1 MSMSKTVPC
10 TSVSLIGTA
19 RSFLLSRTFSIQYSK
34 ISTLSFE
41 RRVWGMGRGNQLYFQ
56 CWASHWVSSCL
67 PNCLRVQS
75 SSCPTLHTSALPLVL
90 GLVLAAAGGTQ
101 GSEPWYPHA
110 LPGAG
115 SCSPVT
121 TSGCIEWGSAVT
133 GWKRCLQEAL
143 KCGIL
148 GRYSNHQLESAA
160 LIKIPKGNG
169 LLRIGSCCEWGL
181 MSVLEVIEA
190 LPNGK

>member
-10 TSVSLIGTA
+10 TSVSLIWTA

-67 PNCLRVQS
+67 PNCLHVQS

-101 GSEPWYPHA
+101 GLWA
-110 LPGAG
+110 LVSP
-115 SCSPVT
+115 CSSQGWELQP
-121 TSGCIEWGSAVT
+121 CHHFWLHWMGSAVT

>member
-110 LPGAG
+110 LPRAG
-115 SCSPVT
+115 SCSPVS
-121 TSGCIEWGSAVT
+121 TSGCIEWGVLSLAGSDAFKRPWNVAFWADILITSLSQLLWLKFPKEMDCYGLAVAVNEVWWVF
-133 GWKRCLQEAL
+133 WK
-143 KCGIL
+143 
-148 GRYSNHQLESAA
+148 
-160 LIKIPKGNG
+160 
-169 LLRIGSCCEWGL
+169 
-181 MSVLEVIEA
+181 
-190 LPNGK
+190 